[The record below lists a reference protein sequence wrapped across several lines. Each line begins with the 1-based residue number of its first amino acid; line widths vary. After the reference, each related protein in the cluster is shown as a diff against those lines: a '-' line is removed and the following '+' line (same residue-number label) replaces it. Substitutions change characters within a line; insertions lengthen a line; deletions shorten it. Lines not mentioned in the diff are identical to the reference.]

1 MPVSN
6 TVDDI
11 ISKSA
16 ANIIYKVTQMKVN
29 NQSDAHDLT
38 SNRQYSYGI
47 LDITAVTSAIQ
58 YLTEQHHVLG
68 WTSIQSHSMILM
80 Q

>member
-16 ANIIYKVTQMKVN
+16 VNIIHEHIL
-29 NQSDAHDLT
+29 QSKANKGEYQNLA
-38 SNRQYSYGI
+38 Y
-47 LDITAVTSAIQ
+47 
-58 YLTEQHHVLG
+58 
-68 WTSIQSHSMILM
+68 MILH
-80 Q
+80 